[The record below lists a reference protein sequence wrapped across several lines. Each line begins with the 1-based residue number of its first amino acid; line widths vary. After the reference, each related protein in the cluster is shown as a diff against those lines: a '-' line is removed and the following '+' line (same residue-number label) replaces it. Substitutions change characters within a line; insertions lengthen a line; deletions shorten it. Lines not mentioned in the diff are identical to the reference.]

1 MDGATQILKS
11 QIAAAVMELT
21 GIIPEGYGEPAPT
34 QDPGTTSTTTTATG
48 TKTVKKTNPI
58 PKPPAALA
66 GLGELTN
73 VVGKQGN
80 DMLTQMTVQAYGTKI
95 PQARNIDKNTN
106 SKGTS

>member
-58 PKPPAALA
+58 PKSPAALGGMGDLA
-66 GLGELTN
+66 SI
-73 VVGKQGN
+73 VGQQGN
-80 DMLTQMTVQAYGTKI
+80 DMLTQMTTQAYATKI
-95 PQARNIDKNTN
+95 PQARNVDKNSNT
-106 SKGTS
+106 K